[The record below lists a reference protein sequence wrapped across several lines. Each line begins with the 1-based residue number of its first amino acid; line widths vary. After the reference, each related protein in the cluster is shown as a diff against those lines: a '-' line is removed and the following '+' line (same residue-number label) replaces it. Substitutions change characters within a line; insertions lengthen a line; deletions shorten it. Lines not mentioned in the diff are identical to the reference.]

1 MVNKPAVG
9 AKKKHSEVMQM
20 LFAYN
25 RLIHFNKFENPFG
38 LQLVCN
44 RQTHSMHHIGAHN
57 KRLHT
62 QSKRG

>member
-1 MVNKPAVG
+1 MVNTPAVG

-38 LQLVCN
+38 LQVVK
-44 RQTHSMHHIGAHN
+44 IVE
-57 KRLHT
+57 HT
-62 QSKRG
+62 QCTTLMPTTKDCILNP

>member
-9 AKKKHSEVMQM
+9 VKKKVSEVMQM

-38 LQLVCN
+38 LQLVK
-44 RQTHSMHHIGAHN
+44 IVE
-57 KRLHT
+57 HT
-62 QSKRG
+62 QCTTSVPTKDCILNP